1 MDATFSY
8 YSVAYL
14 FALTLNTPT
23 AIMLGE
29 DHRFWVVDRG
39 DEVHFSNHG
48 YVLLSYPQQ
57 M

>member
-1 MDATFSY
+1 MDATFSH

-39 DEVHFSNHG
+39 DEALFSNQG
-48 YVLLSYPQQ
+48 YVLLSYAQ
-57 M
+57 